1 MRKGGWRRC
10 IADDGPVYWD
20 HDFMSGGWE
29 GLVFG
34 DKRPEGAQESR
45 EKRKE
50 GRRRRGGGERG
61 KRGEADGGLLGR
73 GDFIV
78 MTTRTNVWLGVGSF
92 YVCICINCR

>member
-1 MRKGGWRRC
+1 
-10 IADDGPVYWD
+10 VYWD

-29 GLVFG
+29 GLLFG
-34 DKRPEGAQESR
+34 DKRHEGAQESR

-50 GRRRRGGGERG
+50 GRKEGEEGEGGRG

-78 MTTRTNVWLGVGSF
+78 MATRTNVWLGVGSV
-92 YVCICINCR
+92 YICICTHCR